1 MKLQLKVPNISCG
14 GCVSTITEAIKKVD
28 SNATVQ
34 GNSQA
39 KTISVETQSSEA
51 EIKTAMANIGYPAS

>member
-1 MKLQLKVPNISCG
+1 MNLQLKVPNISCG

-34 GNSQA
+34 GNSQT
-39 KTISVETQSSEA
+39 KTISVETQSSET
-51 EIKTAMANIGYPAS
+51 EIKAVMANIGYPAS

>member
-39 KTISVETQSSEA
+39 KTISVETQFPET
-51 EIKTAMANIGYPAS
+51 EIKAVMANIGYPAS

>member
-39 KTISVETQSSEA
+39 KTISVETQSSET
-51 EIKTAMANIGYPAS
+51 EIKKAMANIGYPAT

>member
-39 KTISVETQSSEA
+39 KTISVETQSSET
-51 EIKTAMANIGYPAS
+51 EIKAVMANIGYPAT

>member
-39 KTISVETQSSEA
+39 KTISVETQSSET
-51 EIKTAMANIGYPAS
+51 EIKTAMANIGYPAT

>member
-39 KTISVETQSSEA
+39 KTISVETQSSET
-51 EIKTAMANIGYPAS
+51 EIKAVMANIGYPAS